1 MPQTLRESPVT
12 RLLIHEKSYRR
23 LQAALDGMRGLEL
36 LLMADDGSISFNGQA
51 ISSEDAAP
59 EAAWANAD
67 TFFSPGA
74 GREFMVTLL
83 QAPAV
88 KWTQSGAA
96 GFDHPIFG
104 QLVGKGVRLTTSHG
118 QAVGMA
124 EYVVAGVLDH
134 FQRGPERRA
143 AQRRSAWERFAFR
156 EVMGSHW
163 LLIGF
168 GAIGQAVAQRA
179 RGFGARITGV
189 RRSQEAHALADRIA
203 SPADLPEL
211 LPQADVVVLA
221 TPLSTTTRGLVDGE
235 FLAAMKEGSVLV
247 NVGRG
252 GLVDEAALLTALD
265 AGRPAH
271 AVLDVFETEPL
282 PADSPFWT
290 HPRVAMTAHA
300 SAITAGMNSRND
312 AMFLD
317 NLARFLAGRELL
329 NEAASRDVLGE

>member
-1 MPQTLRESPVT
+1 MT
-12 RLLIHEKSYRR
+12 RLFMHEKSYRR
-23 LQAALDGMRGLEL
+23 LRSALEAMRGLEL
-36 LLMADDGSISFNGQA
+36 LLMADDGSISLNGQP

-59 EAAWANAD
+59 EAAWANSD
-67 TFFSPGA
+67 IFFNPGA
-74 GREFMVTLL
+74 AREFMVTLL
-83 QAPAV
+83 KAPAV

-118 QAVGMA
+118 QAIGMA

-143 AQRRSAWERFAFR
+143 AQQRSAWERFPFR

-189 RRSQEAHALADRIA
+189 RRSQEAHALADAIA

-221 TPLSTTTRGLVDGE
+221 TPLSATTRGLADGG
-235 FLAAMKEGSVLV
+235 FLAAMKAGSV
-247 NVGRG
+247 
-252 GLVDEAALLTALD
+252 
-265 AGRPAH
+265 
-271 AVLDVFETEPL
+271 
-282 PADSPFWT
+282 
-290 HPRVAMTAHA
+290 
-300 SAITAGMNSRND
+300 
-312 AMFLD
+312 
-317 NLARFLAGRELL
+317 
-329 NEAASRDVLGE
+329 